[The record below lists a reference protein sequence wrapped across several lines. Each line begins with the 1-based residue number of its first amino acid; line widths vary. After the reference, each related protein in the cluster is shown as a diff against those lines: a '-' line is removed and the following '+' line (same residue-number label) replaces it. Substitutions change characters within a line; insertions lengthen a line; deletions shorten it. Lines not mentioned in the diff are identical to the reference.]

1 MKFRRYLW
9 LVLAITTIDQIV
21 KVAVKLNMLPGE
33 SWSIW
38 GDSFR
43 LTFVEN
49 NGFAFGLTLSD
60 LMARIGWDLTSE
72 TAKLWLSVV
81 SVLALGALLYSLWRF
96 SEHRSP
102 LPWFLAVVIGGAL
115 GNVLDRLFYGA
126 IFHDINTY
134 TGGLLHGRVVDMFF
148 IDPAPGLF
156 SAPIFNLADVAIS
169 MGVITLLI
177 LQGKFQKIHRRNIA
191 ASMSDD
197 MAIGQ
202 EQGQLEA
209 LK

>member
-1 MKFRRYLW
+1 MKFRRYIW
-9 LVLAITTIDQIV
+9 LALAITAIDQIV
-21 KVAVKLNMLPGE
+21 KVVVKLTMLPGE
-33 SWSIW
+33 SWPIW

-43 LTFVEN
+43 VTFVEN

-60 LMARIGWDLTSE
+60 LMASIGWDLTSE
-72 TAKLWLSVV
+72 VAKLWLSLV
-81 SVLALGALLYSLWRF
+81 SILALGALLYSLWRF

-169 MGVITLLI
+169 IGVIILLI
-177 LQGKFQKIHRRNIA
+177 FQGRFQKIHKKNIA
-191 ASMSDD
+191 AALSDD
-197 MAIGQ
+197 LAVAT
-202 EQGQLEA
+202 ESPA
-209 LK
+209 V